1 VLGHVDLNGGKE
13 VADGVPD
20 RRLVADSQHPHVN
33 LLRQVRCI
41 GFAADS
47 LSKKRLQRRPM
58 RGEQPLH
65 EGRLWGQLPTCP
77 RMKLFPIFYMS
88 PVRPKRTPLIIQ
100 SDDSDLEVSISQSKD
115 SLSMDRTFQLGD
127 EL

>member
-1 VLGHVDLNGGKE
+1 MFERRMLLHEIVGYRVEVVDGIT
-13 VADGVPD
+13 D
-20 RRLVADSQHPHVN
+20 RRLIADSQHPYVH

-58 RGEQPLH
+58 LGEQPLH
-65 EGRLWGQLPTCP
+65 ERRLWGQLPTCP

-88 PVRPKRTPLIIQ
+88 PVRPKRTPLI
-100 SDDSDLEVSISQSKD
+100 
-115 SLSMDRTFQLGD
+115 DRKRTRLKNH
-127 EL
+127 